1 MPKMNIFEY
10 DTQIGQTYHYTR
22 RDAIRLAA
30 RRVFFTVTYPLFA
43 AIRRYH
49 RWQRERAR

>member
-1 MPKMNIFEY
+1 MPKQNIFEY
-10 DTQIGQTYHYTR
+10 EEQRFRTYRPTWRSKLYP
-22 RDAIRLAA
+22 LAH
-30 RRVFFTVTYPLFA
+30 RVFFTVTYPLFA